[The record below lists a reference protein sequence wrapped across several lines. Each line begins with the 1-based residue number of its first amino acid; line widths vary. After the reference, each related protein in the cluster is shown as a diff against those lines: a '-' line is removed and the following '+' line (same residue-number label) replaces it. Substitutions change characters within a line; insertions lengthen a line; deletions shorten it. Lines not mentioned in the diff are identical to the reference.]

1 MVDTM
6 EKTTV
11 YLSKDALA
19 RLELLARRRG
29 QSKDELIQQAVDNL
43 LACDEDEERPLP
55 SWIGMVESTHDDGY
69 DSSNYEEW
77 LRLNW
82 HAK

>member
-1 MVDTM
+1 M

-19 RLELLARRRG
+19 RLDMLAKRRG
-29 QSKDELIQQAVDNL
+29 QPKAALIRQAVDDL
-43 LACDEDEERPLP
+43 LTGEDAERPLP
-55 SWIGMVESTHDDGY
+55 SWIGMVESTHDDGF

-82 HAK
+82 RPE